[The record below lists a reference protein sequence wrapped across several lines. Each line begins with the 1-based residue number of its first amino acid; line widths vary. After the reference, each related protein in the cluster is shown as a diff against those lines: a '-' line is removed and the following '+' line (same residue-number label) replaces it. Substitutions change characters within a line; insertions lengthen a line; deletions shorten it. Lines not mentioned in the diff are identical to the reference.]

1 MKRKLTKNI
10 PLKIMSLA
18 VGVLVWLL
26 VVNIDNPIT
35 TRVITINNVQLV
47 NEAYLDDFGK
57 MCIQE
62 ENQDAVRVS
71 IRGER
76 KTVEGIKPSDIT
88 AVADVQQ
95 AVNLNM
101 DSDLVMVPIYV
112 TCDRISSSNIE
123 VTPRNLS
130 IHLEDKK
137 TQEFVVTVSSRGD
150 SKPGRGYEVGTLTS
164 NPEKIKI
171 TGPASLINKIDKVSA
186 TIDVSGRTSDVVEET
201 ELTIIDKNG
210 EGLDELQMSYL
221 NVPKVTVTAKL
232 WKVRSNIKIHADYVG
247 EPAEGYEAEESV
259 TVIPDVV
266 SVAGPDDVLEEL
278 SRMDNTIWIPAE
290 SVDISGQNKDYEQ
303 KVNIAE
309 LLPEG
314 LELTSDSSED
324 VFVQVSILPEGSLSY
339 DISTKDIA
347 KNNLADDMQ
356 VMFETD
362 KIEIRIKGVEKSLD
376 DLDETRI
383 SASIDL
389 KDKGE
394 GSYKIFVRVE
404 LPDGYELVESPFA
417 EVKVSKISSV
427 EQSEE

>member
-57 MCIQE
+57 MCVQE
-62 ENQDAVRVS
+62 EDQDAIRVT
-71 IRGER
+71 IKGER

-95 AVNLNM
+95 SANLNM

-112 TCDRISSSNIE
+112 TCDKVSSTNIE

-137 TQEFVVTVSSRGD
+137 TQEFVVSVSSKGD
-150 SKPGRGYEVGTLTS
+150 SRPGRGYEVGTLTS

-186 TIDVSGRTSDVVEET
+186 TVDVSGSTSDVVEET
-201 ELTIIDKNG
+201 EVTIIDKNG
-210 EGLDELQMSYL
+210 EELDELQMSYL

-232 WKVRSNIKIHADYVG
+232 WKVRSNVKIHADYVG
-247 EPAEGYEAEESV
+247 EPAEGYEAEDTV

-278 SRMDNTIWIPAE
+278 SQMDNTIWIPAE
-290 SVDISGQNKDYEQ
+290 TVDISGQSKDYEQ

-314 LELTSDSSED
+314 LTLTSDSSED

-362 KIEIRIKGVEKSLD
+362 KIEIRIKGVDKSLD
-376 DLDETRI
+376 DLDETKI

-394 GSYKIFVRVE
+394 GSYKILVSVE

-417 EVKVSKISSV
+417 EVKVSEISSV